1 MDALTIDTM
10 RAIARL
16 HGFDWSDA
24 ELEAM
29 RPAVEANRRLLER
42 LDSRPIDGVDPSTQY
57 RLF

>member
-16 HGFDWSDA
+16 QGFEWSDA
-24 ELEAM
+24 ELDAM
-29 RPAVEANRRLLER
+29 RPVVEANRRLLAR
-42 LDSRPIDGVDPSTQY
+42 LETLPLDAIDPSTQY